1 MELFITRTWPEKNR
15 LNVFSNSAIFG
26 DFDQLPK
33 SFQLLQAFKCNYLYI
48 IVHQLSITSKTIDI
62 KLISFKAFNCK

>member
-33 SFQLLQAFKCNYLYI
+33 SFQLLQAFKMQLFVHYCASAKHHFQNYRY
-48 IVHQLSITSKTIDI
+48 
-62 KLISFKAFNCK
+62 